1 MPQQQAPV
9 LADIFTAY
17 ISLRQGG
24 ASMDE
29 AVEQLTPQAD
39 LLPRSERHQLGK
51 LVTTWE
57 AKNGA
62 HFKPKRNPAP
72 EPIAQG
78 EAKAAPANQA
88 PSPVAFGTRFLD
100 PSKLPQPAA
109 QSVIR
114 PIEPPPAAAPEF
126 QLCPNCQKKNKPGE
140 MYCFSCGH
148 ILKIPAGI
156 TQPFQELDAKSRFGT
171 AHFGERSTLYLAI
184 RGAPNPFKITLRD
197 EMIIGRSTSQ
207 SALGPDID
215 LSSFGAE
222 KLGVS
227 RLHAALKRTGDTVS
241 LMDLQSSNRTF
252 VNGQRMYAHE
262 VRVLRDGDEI
272 RLGKLV
278 IKVIFRH

>member
-1 MPQQQAPV
+1 MPQSQAPV
-9 LADIFTAY
+9 LSDIFTAY

-24 ASMDE
+24 SSMDE

-57 AKNGA
+57 ANNGA
-62 HFKPKRNPAP
+62 HHKPHRKPAP
-72 EPIAQG
+72 EPVTQV
-78 EAKAAPANQA
+78 EVKAEPPKQA
-88 PSPVAFGTRFLD
+88 SGPTPFGTRFLD
-100 PSKLPQPAA
+100 PSKLPQPPG

-114 PIEPPPAAAPEF
+114 PIEPLPAVATEF
-126 QLCPNCQKKNKPGE
+126 QLCPNCNKKNKPGE

-148 ILKIPAGI
+148 ILKAPAGI
-156 TQPFQELDAKSRFGT
+156 TQPFQELDARARFGT

-184 RGAPNPFKITLRD
+184 RGAPNPFKIALRD
-197 EMIIGRSTSQ
+197 ELIIGRSTSQ

-227 RLHAALKRTGDTVS
+227 RLHAALKRTGDTIS